1 MKFEIFEALTSFNLF
16 EHRAPFG
23 KQHYVFG
30 VKFMFYNNEFYFYNC
45 LEGTF
50 LQVLSFSEV
59 TAKDFVLIP
68 RQ

>member
-1 MKFEIFEALTSFNLF
+1 MNFEIFEALTSFKLF

-30 VKFMFYNNEFYFYNC
+30 VKFMFYFFNC